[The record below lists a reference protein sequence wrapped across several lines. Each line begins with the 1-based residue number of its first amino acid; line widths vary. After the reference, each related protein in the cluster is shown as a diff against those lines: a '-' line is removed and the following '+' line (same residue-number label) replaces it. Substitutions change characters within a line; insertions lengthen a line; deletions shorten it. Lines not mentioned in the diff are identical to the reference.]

1 MHISAPGKLFL
12 SGEWS
17 VLEGNPGLVVAVN
30 KRVHCVIEENNEI
43 SVSIDDYRIKD
54 ARANFDGKKI
64 SWVGANEY
72 VNEKL
77 IFTKGALETALQ
89 YIGSYKP
96 FKIRTWGEETSIEV
110 DGVRKKIG
118 FGSSAAATVAIIAA
132 VLAYHGKDIRSR
144 NAKDIIYK
152 LAAIAHYLAQGK
164 IGSSFDIAASA
175 YGGAFVYRKFDSQ
188 WLMKELENI
197 RIKELAE
204 KNWQDLYIEE
214 LIIPEN
220 FHLLVGWTKEP
231 ASTSA
236 MVKQMNEFK
245 KANPDRYDE
254 LMATVAKAAKDA
266 INAWKRIDKE
276 RLLSSLQKNEDALR
290 KLGKVSGV
298 NIETDDL
305 RLLSDTANERGGA
318 GKLSGAGG
326 GDCGI
331 AVCFDKNTADKIKK
345 AWNEN
350 GFYLVNT
357 NIDKEGIKIEK

>member
-17 VLEGNPGLVVAVN
+17 VLEGNPGVVVAVN
-30 KRVHCVIEENNEI
+30 KRVHCVIEESSEI
-43 SVSIDDYRIKD
+43 TVNIDDYKIKD
-54 ARANFDGKKI
+54 VKAVFDGKKI
-64 SWVGANEY
+64 SWISSDEY
-72 VNEKL
+72 ESEKL
-77 IFTKGALETALQ
+77 IFTKGALETVLQ
-89 YIGSYKP
+89 YLGSYRP
-96 FKIRTWGEETSIEV
+96 FKLRTWGEETSIEME
-110 DGVRKKIG
+110 GVRKKIG
-118 FGSSAAATVAIIAA
+118 FGSSAAATVAIIGA
-132 VLAYHGKDIRSR
+132 VLAYHGTEIIIR
-144 NAKDIIYK
+144 NAKDLIYK

-164 IGSSFDIAASA
+164 VGSSFDIAASV

-231 ASTSA
+231 ASTSV

-254 LMATVAKAAKDA
+254 LMTEVARAAKDT

-298 NIETDDL
+298 GIETDDL

-345 AWNEN
+345 AWHEN
-350 GFYLVNT
+350 GLYLVNT
-357 NIDKEGIKIEK
+357 NIDKDGIKI